1 MLKQLTT
8 TLLFIVCCLNKTLN
22 TKVQPGI
29 LTKYK
34 TLIHEKL
41 QNDGKIYIL
50 KTCHNDNKENIL

>member
-22 TKVQPGI
+22 TKVQSGI

-41 QNDGKIYIL
+41 QNDGKNIY
-50 KTCHNDNKENIL
+50 